1 MHTPIYLQP
10 LERAFTKHADAS
22 TAVPMMKYMK
32 DRYDYFGIK
41 SPLRKE
47 IYRQHTLKYG
57 LIPPAET
64 EEIIKWCWQQP
75 QREYQYFA
83 MEFLGKAV
91 KKANEDSINLYV
103 YMITSKAWWDTVDY
117 IATNLVGTFLK
128 RFPEHTAKL
137 TAAWM
142 ESNDMWLQ
150 RTCLLFQLKYKK
162 DTDTTLM
169 HGFINQLSASNE
181 FFIRKAIGWVL
192 REYSKTDA
200 TYVIDYVKKH
210 PMSGLS
216 QREALKWL
224 NNRNNIMVNGHTG
237 A

>member
-1 MHTPIYLQP
+1 MNTPNYIKP
-10 LERAFTKHADAS
+10 LEIAFNKHANSGIA
-22 TAVPMMKYMK
+22 APMKKYMK

-47 IYRQHTLKYG
+47 IYREHKLKHG
-57 LIPPAET
+57 LIPLKDT

-83 MEFLGKAV
+83 MEFLGRAA
-91 KKANEDSINLYV
+91 KKADEDIINLYV
-103 YMITSKAWWDTVDY
+103 HIITNKSWWDTVDY
-117 IATNLVGTFLK
+117 IAANLVGNYLK
-128 RFPEHTAKL
+128 LFPQRTKEL
-137 TAAWM
+137 TSQWM
-142 ESNDMWLQ
+142 SSNDMWLQ
-150 RTCLLFQLKYKK
+150 RTCLLFQLKYKSAM
-162 DTDTTLM
+162 DTELM
-169 HGFINQLSASNE
+169 HSFISRLSGSKE

-200 TYVIDYVKKH
+200 EFVIDYVKKY

-224 NNRNNIMVNGHTG
+224 NNRE
-237 A
+237 